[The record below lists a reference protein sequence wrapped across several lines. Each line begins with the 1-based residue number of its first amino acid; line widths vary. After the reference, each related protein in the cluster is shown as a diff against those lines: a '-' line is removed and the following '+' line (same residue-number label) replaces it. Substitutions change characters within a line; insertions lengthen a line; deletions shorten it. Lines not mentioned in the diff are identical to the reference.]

1 MQILEHSG
9 VDRKDSEEIYRLN
22 KELTFLNTLTLTV
35 ISETSLQEACNSAVR
50 QICSETEADITA
62 IFLYKD
68 KLLDLKSYTARN
80 GDKDEYFTF
89 LSSMSP
95 EADTPVYSKNT
106 PEDIAKYE
114 KINIHSFTLLPLY
127 SNNNLTGTL
136 FIASRE
142 ERDFSRRA
150 DFMEKVAQHLSVIT
164 DKFLLLE
171 ASCNYAEKLTHTFRE
186 DTEETLNYREEQL
199 KKQNDALLSL
209 MLAGNLFKLN
219 FKRAISKIT
228 EACSDMLGTERVSIW
243 LYNEDYS
250 SVHCIDLFER
260 SKQLHCEGEELRS
273 ADFPEYTK
281 LHLTGKPVA
290 AADARTDRRT
300 YEIPEDYYKKH
311 NIYSL
316 LDTPVWLH
324 DKVGGI
330 LSFEHI
336 SECRQWSGEDERVA
350 TAMAAIIS
358 LCFEVNERKKAEEE
372 RSCLIEII
380 ESTSELIATAT
391 PDGVISYMN
400 SAGRKL
406 LGWSQSEDLSLH
418 NISENHPPWA
428 LRLLKEEGIP
438 CACEKGIWQGEIALL
453 TSDGREIP
461 VFQTL
466 MSHRSSGGKIR
477 YLSTIMTDITE
488 RKKSEKIV
496 RESELFLKETQ
507 NIARLGGWKANPY
520 TDYLEWTE
528 GLYHIIEEPVC
539 YRPAMLEGSKY
550 YVPEYLPLIYENIT
564 KCLKT
569 GEPFTMEAE
578 MVTAGGKK
586 IWVEVRGI
594 SSVIEGE
601 HSYAIGTVQDITER
615 KLAEEALKESE
626 EKFRSIFD
634 FAPCSITI
642 TDMEG
647 RYMDVNARFCERNE
661 VKKSNVLGHKHT
673 DFYHTYQQAHTNQI
687 VSMEKKI
694 KSSGYFENEEIELER
709 KTDGTKVILLISS
722 RIINISGLPCI
733 LSLCE
738 DITERKKLEEQLR
751 QSQKMEAIGQLA
763 GGVAHDFNNLIQVIL
778 GYTSIVM
785 EDLDSESPN
794 YKDLNEVYQA
804 GTRAA
809 SLTKQLLAF
818 SRRQILQVSSLNMND
833 VVSELTNMLQRLI
846 GEHIELLVK
855 KEQNL
860 PAINGDRHQIEQVL
874 INLCVNARDA
884 MPDGGTLTI
893 EIKNLIFDSDYCSI
907 NQWAR
912 VGQYVMT
919 SVTDTGCGMDK
930 DTVKQIFE
938 PFFTTKE
945 KGRGTGLGL
954 ATVYGIVRQHQGII
968 NVYSEPGYGSTFN
981 IYLPVSEDTITEA
994 EETAYIP
1001 TGDGG
1006 ETILL
1011 AEDEEQIRRMGK
1023 RILEERGYRVITASD
1038 GEEALNMYNNYKD
1051 DINLLFLD
1059 VIMPK
1064 KSGKAVYDRIREAN
1078 PSIKCLFT
1086 SGYSDTAVHK
1096 NFILD
1101 QGLKL
1106 IQKPYQKDLL
1116 LGMVRQLLDE
1126 KIEKVKKTVM
1136 IAEDEEPLRDI
1147 AVLYI
1152 KSMGLE
1158 AISASEGLKALE
1170 LFRKHS
1176 DEIGCVLLDLQ
1187 MPGMDGLTVLRDM
1200 KKICSDV
1207 KVVITSGYSEAGDIK
1222 KVQADGIAGF
1232 LQKPYSRQEFR
1243 EHIKR
1248 ALSLP
1253 E

>member
-1 MQILEHSG
+1 MHILKKKHITREE
-9 VDRKDSEEIYRLN
+9 SEELYRLN
-22 KELTFLNTLTLTV
+22 KELAFLNTLTLTV
-35 ISETSLQEACNSAVR
+35 ISETSLQEACNSAVC
-50 QICSETEADITA
+50 QISSETEADITA

-68 KLLDLKSYTARN
+68 KVLDLKSYTARN
-80 GDKDEYFTF
+80 GDKEEYATF

-95 EADTPVYSKNT
+95 GTDTPVYSKNT
-106 PEDIAKYE
+106 PEDIFKYE
-114 KINIHSFTLLPLY
+114 KINIHSFALLPLY
-127 SNNNLTGTL
+127 SNNNLTGTI

-142 ERDFSRRA
+142 ERDFSLRS
-150 DFMEKVAQHLSVIT
+150 DFLEKVAHHMSVIT

-171 ASCNYAEKLTHTFRE
+171 ASYNYVEKLTHTFRE

-199 KKQNDALLSL
+199 KKQNNALLSL
-209 MLAGNLFKLN
+209 MLAGNLFKWN
-219 FKRAISKIT
+219 FKRAISEIT
-228 EACSDMLGTERVSIW
+228 EACSNMLRTERVSIW

-260 SKQLHCEGEELRS
+260 SKQLHSEGEELRS

-316 LDTPVWLH
+316 LDTPVWIH

-358 LCFEVNERKKAEEE
+358 LCFEVYERKKAEDE
-372 RSCLIEII
+372 RSRLIEIM
-380 ESTSELIATAT
+380 ESTSDLIATST
-391 PDGVISYMN
+391 PDDVISYMN
-400 SAGRKL
+400 AAGKKL
-406 LGWSQSEDLSLH
+406 MGWSESEDLSCH
-418 NISENHPPWA
+418 NISTCHPLWA
-428 LRLLKEEGIP
+428 YRLIEQVAMP
-438 CACEKGIWQGEIALL
+438 CAREKGIWQGETAIVTAE
-453 TSDGREIP
+453 GREIP
-461 VFQTL
+461 VFQIL
-466 MSHRSSGGKIR
+466 MSHRSSEGKIMYFSSIIR
-477 YLSTIMTDITE
+477 DITE
-488 RKKSEKIV
+488 RKKAENIL
-496 RESELFLKETQ
+496 RESELFMKETQ
-507 NIARLGGWKANPY
+507 KIARLGGWKANPY
-520 TDYLEWTE
+520 MDYLEWTE
-528 GLYHIIEEPVC
+528 GVYHIIEEPVC

-578 MVTAGGKK
+578 MLTAQGKK
-586 IWVEVRGI
+586 LWVEIRGI

-615 KLAEEALKESE
+615 KLAEQALSESE
-626 EKFRSIFD
+626 EKFRSIFAL
-634 FAPCSITI
+634 APCSIAI

-647 RYMDVNARFCERNE
+647 RYMDVNARFCEKNE
-661 VKKSNVLGHKHT
+661 VEKSKVLGRKHS
-673 DFYHTYQQAHTNQI
+673 DFYHTYQQALTNQI

-694 KSSGYFENEEIELER
+694 KSSEYLENEEIELER
-709 KTDGTKVILLISS
+709 KIDGTKVILLISS

-785 EDLDSESPN
+785 EDLDTESPN

-818 SRRQILQVSSLNMND
+818 SRRQLLNVSSLNMND

-860 PAINGDRHQIEQVL
+860 PSINGDRHQIEQVL
-874 INLCVNARDA
+874 INLCINARDA
-884 MPDGGTLTI
+884 MPDGGNLTI
-893 EIKNLIFDSDYCSI
+893 EIKNLTFDSDYCSI

-912 VGQYVMT
+912 VGQYIMT
-919 SVTDTGCGMDK
+919 SITDTGCGMDK
-930 DTVKQIFE
+930 NTVKQIFD

-968 NVYSEPGYGSTFN
+968 NVYSEPGHGSTFN
-981 IYLPVSEDTITEA
+981 VYLPVSEDTVTEA

-1011 AEDEEQIRRMGK
+1011 AEDEEQIRLMGK

-1038 GEEALNMYNNYKD
+1038 GEEALNIYNNYKD
-1051 DINLLFLD
+1051 DIHLLFLD

-1064 KSGKAVYDRIREAN
+1064 KSGKAVYDRIREIN

-1096 NFILD
+1096 NFILE

-1106 IQKPYQKDLL
+1106 IQKPYRKDLL
-1116 LGMVRQLLDE
+1116 LGIVRQLLDE
-1126 KIEKVKKTVM
+1126 KIEKAKKIVM

-1158 AISASEGLKALE
+1158 AISASDGPEALE
-1170 LFRKHS
+1170 LFRKHCN
-1176 DEIGCVLLDLQ
+1176 ETGCVVIDLQ
-1187 MPGMDGLTVLRDM
+1187 MPGMDGLTVLREM

-1222 KVQADGIAGF
+1222 KVQSDGIAGF

-1248 ALSLP
+1248 ALSLL